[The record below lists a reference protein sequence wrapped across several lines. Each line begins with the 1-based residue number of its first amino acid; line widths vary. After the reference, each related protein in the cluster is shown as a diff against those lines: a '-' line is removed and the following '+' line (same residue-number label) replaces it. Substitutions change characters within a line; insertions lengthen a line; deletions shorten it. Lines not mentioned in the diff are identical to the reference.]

1 MFRRQANVP
10 RKGQGLAF
18 QASME
23 GVTGNPRG
31 DHRRPDHGCDEGNGT
46 TKTAMAAHM
55 HSLQR
60 STEKLRFFFE
70 KDALKYES

>member
-1 MFRRQANVP
+1 MSRAKDKVCLSGVDGRRD
-10 RKGQGLAF
+10 
-18 QASME
+18 
-23 GVTGNPRG
+23 GNPRG
-31 DHRRPDHGCDEGNGT
+31 DHCRPDHGCDEGNGT

-70 KDALKYES
+70 KDALKYEA